1 MRVISLLPSATEILA
16 FIGASDML
24 AGRSH
29 ECDFPASIMN
39 RPVLTSAK
47 TTFQSSAQADRAV
60 SELAASGHP
69 LYAVD
74 EKLLQSL
81 KPDVILTQ
89 DLCRV
94 CSIDLATVQRLAAAM
109 DPPPKI
115 VSLDPHTV
123 EGVIDDVLTVGE
135 AVGMA
140 REAQVAATA
149 MREELYRLSDYVN
162 PFDDGPNVAMLE
174 WCDPLFI
181 GGHWTPQLIERAG
194 ARHPLNA
201 TQPVEG
207 SGAAAGPIGLTQRA
221 AGKSVRVPPEV
232 LVASRPEYLV
242 IAPCGLTLEQTRL
255 EVESLKAKTWWRE
268 LPAVRNGRA
277 ALVDGNQ
284 YFNRPGP
291 RLVDA
296 FAFLVGWLNGRTEL
310 VPEGF
315 AWEVVR

>member
-24 AGRSH
+24 VGRSH
-29 ECDFPASIMN
+29 ECDFPASITD

-47 TTFQSSAQADRAV
+47 TTFQSSAQTDRAV

-89 DLCRV
+89 NLCRV
-94 CSIDLATVQRLAAAM
+94 CSIDLATVQRLVAAM
-109 DPPPKI
+109 HPQPKI

-242 IAPCGLTLEQTRL
+242 IAPCGLTLEQTRR
-255 EVESLKAKTWWRE
+255 EVEGLKAKTWWRE
-268 LPAVRNGRA
+268 LPAARNGRV

-296 FAFLVGWLNGRTEL
+296 FAFLVGWLNGRPEL

-315 AWEVVR
+315 AWEVMR